1 MSSKVLFFRSKVLA
15 PTTLRRPS
23 TLTTGRVRPVYRY
36 GRFPNTPTMPA
47 EPILPPISPVVDRGS
62 PAPAQNPVKSLKPHP
77 PLTTQYTHM
86 WAYTT
91 GICIRQLP
99 QYAHRASGKHNPPN
113 TAQSW
118 PGHPRDPPKTRSKV
132 LNKYLPC
139 PLIATR
145 CSYGWAYATGIYIL
159 QLPQYTHRAI
169 EPHNPTNTAHS

>member
-1 MSSKVLFFRSKVLA
+1 MGQSVPRVSTYVRRPHLHTQARKSSRAISDRSLQCPALTWAKLIKMPSNSKALFFRSKVLT

-23 TLTTGRVRPVYRY
+23 ALTTGRVRPVYRY

-91 GICIRQLP
+91 GMCIRQLP
-99 QYAHRASGKHNPPN
+99 
-113 TAQSW
+113 
-118 PGHPRDPPKTRSKV
+118 
-132 LNKYLPC
+132 
-139 PLIATR
+139 
-145 CSYGWAYATGIYIL
+145 
-159 QLPQYTHRAI
+159 
-169 EPHNPTNTAHS
+169 